1 MSELSGRH
9 LPALESE
16 RAPGQGRPISQKSEQ
31 QKQRYHVAPDS
42 QAALFLLAPMI
53 FLIAILA
60 FAGGT
65 R

>member
-1 MSELSGRH
+1 MLAPPDPEML
-9 LPALESE
+9 
-16 RAPGQGRPISQKSEQ
+16 RAPLAGRPQIAKSEH

-42 QAALFLLAPMI
+42 QAALFLLARMI

-60 FAGGT
+60 FAGGP

>member
-9 LPALESE
+9 LPAPKSE
-16 RAPGQGRPISQKSEQ
+16 RAPGQGRPISRKLEQ
-31 QKQRYHVAPDS
+31 QKQRYKVPLDS
-42 QAALFLLAPMI
+42 QAALCLLAPMI

-60 FAGGT
+60 FAGGS

>member
-1 MSELSGRH
+1 MH
-9 LPALESE
+9 
-16 RAPGQGRPISQKSEQ
+16 APSDAEMRRGAVGIGTPKIAEDSKK
-31 QKQRYHVAPDS
+31 QKQKYHVAPDS

-60 FAGGT
+60 FAGGL

>member
-1 MSELSGRH
+1 MLAPPNPEMR
-9 LPALESE
+9 
-16 RAPGQGRPISQKSEQ
+16 RAPLAGPEIAKSEHQ
-31 QKQRYHVAPDS
+31 EQRYRVAADS

-60 FAGGT
+60 FAGGL